1 MKDADWLFSVPVAH
15 RGLYGNGVIENTIEA
30 FSLAVDKG
38 YNVELDVQLTKDG
51 QLVVFHDENIKRM
64 MGVDINV
71 RDLTYAELNQIRFLA
86 SPTAKVP
93 LFSEVCELCEGKVG
107 IMIEVKKEEFNEL
120 THDVE
125 DVLITVLEQYEDLDY
140 IVKSF
145 NPFAV
150 DYFREKLP
158 KARRGFLSWR
168 ASLSDYPDYQ
178 QPMVERLLFDETRHV
193 DFFDYQSQKVHSELF
208 DEVFGTMP
216 IILWTV
222 TSQEEY
228 EKVRDVADNIIFERF
243 IPKTE

>member
-1 MKDADWLFSVPVAH
+1 MKDADWLYSVHVAH

-30 FSLAVDKG
+30 FELAVEKG

-71 RDLTYAELNQIRFLA
+71 RDLTYDELNRIRFIA
-86 SPTAKVP
+86 SDTARVP

-107 IMIEVKKEEFNEL
+107 IMIEVKKEEHNEL
-120 THDVE
+120 DHDVE
-125 DVLITVLEQYEDLDY
+125 DALIAMLENYDNLDY

-158 KARRGFLSWR
+158 SARRGFLSYR
-168 ASLSDYPDYQ
+168 NSISEYKDYQ

-193 DFFDYQSQKVHSELF
+193 DFFDYQAQRVHSELF
-208 DEVFGTMP
+208 DEVFGSMP

-243 IPKTE
+243 IPRD